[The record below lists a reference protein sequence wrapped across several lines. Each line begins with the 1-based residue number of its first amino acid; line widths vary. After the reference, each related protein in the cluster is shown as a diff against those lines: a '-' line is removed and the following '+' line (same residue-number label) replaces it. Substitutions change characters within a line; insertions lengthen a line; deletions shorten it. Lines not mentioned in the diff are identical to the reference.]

1 MALGNSQMILAER
14 RTLREGDVEISERAF
29 NLIIGA
35 MLLWTLLSFD
45 LGQLTHRDLLN
56 K

>member
-1 MALGNSQMILAER
+1 MIIAWFGAFYNIL
-14 RTLREGDVEISERAF
+14 EIQ
-29 NLIIGA
+29 IGA